1 VASGRRGGIAPGI
14 AFRIFRKTSYPVCPS
29 SNTTVT
35 MPGLCR
41 RRAAVCADTVPAQ
54 GPGIRPTKRHVP
66 LILLL
71 ALAVLPL
78 AEPAVTA
85 PPQIEAKQA
94 EAQQVLAQ
102 IQQLDADLSHV
113 IEAFNAE
120 QIELERIVA
129 EQKVNN
135 RRLKIARANLGTAQG
150 NLEARLVDLYVNGSP
165 DLVEII
171 LGSSSLDEILDGIES
186 ANRVTDQDA
195 QILAEVRRFKKEI
208 KEREA
213 KLAKARERQE
223 EIVAAQEA
231 KRDEIEA
238 ALQQRESLYDSIKD
252 QIAELEAAER
262 RRQARI
268 NAAAE
273 ARVAVSSSSG
283 GGGEAPTGAPPSQY
297 GGVVGI
303 AMQYLGIPYHWGGS
317 SPSTGFDCSGFTMYV
332 FSRVGVSLP
341 HNAAMQYGYG
351 SAVSRSELQAGD
363 LVFFNGLGHVG
374 IYIGGNQFIHSPH
387 TGDVVKI
394 SSITGW
400 YADTWVG
407 ARRL

>member
-1 VASGRRGGIAPGI
+1 
-14 AFRIFRKTSYPVCPS
+14 
-29 SNTTVT
+29 
-35 MPGLCR
+35 
-41 RRAAVCADTVPAQ
+41 
-54 GPGIRPTKRHVP
+54 
-66 LILLL
+66 
-71 ALAVLPL
+71 VLPL

-120 QIELERIVA
+120 QVELDRIVA

-135 RRLKIARANLGTAQG
+135 RRLKVARANLGNAQG
-150 NLEARLVDLYVNGSP
+150 NLEARLIDLYVNGSP

-171 LGSSSLDEILDGIES
+171 LGSSSLDDILDGIES
-186 ANRVTDQDA
+186 AHRVTDQDA

-213 KLAKARERQE
+213 QLAKARERQE

-231 KRDEIEA
+231 KRNEIQA

-268 NAAAE
+268 NAAAQ
-273 ARVAVSSSSG
+273 ARVATPTSSG
-283 GGGEAPTGAPPSQY
+283 GDAPTGAPPSQY

-303 AMQYLGIPYHWGGS
+303 AMQYLGIPYRWGGS
-317 SPSTGFDCSGFTMYV
+317 SPETGFDCSGFTMYV

-351 SAVSRSELQAGD
+351 SAVSRSELQPGD

-374 IYIGGNQFIHSPH
+374 IYIGGNQFVHSPH
-387 TGDVVKI
+387 TGDVVKV

-400 YADTWVG
+400 YEDTWYG

>member
-1 VASGRRGGIAPGI
+1 
-14 AFRIFRKTSYPVCPS
+14 
-29 SNTTVT
+29 
-35 MPGLCR
+35 M
-41 RRAAVCADTVPAQ
+41 
-54 GPGIRPTKRHVP
+54 
-66 LILLL
+66 
-71 ALAVLPL
+71 LPL

-102 IQQLDADLSHV
+102 IQQMDADLSHV

-120 QIELERIVA
+120 QIELDQIKA
-129 EQKVNN
+129 EQKAND
-135 RRLKIARANLGTAQG
+135 RRLRIARSNLGNAQG

-186 ANRVTDQDA
+186 AGRVTDQDA
-195 QILAEVRRFKKEI
+195 QILREVRHFKKEV
-208 KEREA
+208 KERKA
-213 KLAKARERQE
+213 KLAKARQRQE

-231 KRDEIEA
+231 KRNEIEA
-238 ALQQRESLYDSIKD
+238 ALQQREELYNSIKD
-252 QIAELEAAER
+252 QIADLEAEER

-273 ARVAVSSSSG
+273 ARVAAPSSG
-283 GGGEAPTGAPPSQY
+283 GGDAPTGAPPGQY

-303 AMQYLGIPYHWGGS
+303 AMQYLGTPYVWGGA
-317 SPSTGFDCSGFTMYV
+317 SPSGFDCSGFAMYV
-332 FSRVGVSLP
+332 FSQVGVSLP

-400 YADTWVG
+400 YEDTWYG

>member
-1 VASGRRGGIAPGI
+1 MCRERHTPFAVYPIALLP
-14 AFRIFRKTSYPVCPS
+14 CPACDGAG
-29 SNTTVT
+29 
-35 MPGLCR
+35 P
-41 RRAAVCADTVPAQ
+41 AVRADTVPRQ
-54 GPGIRPTKRHVP
+54 GLGIRPNRRHIP

-102 IQQLDADLSHV
+102 IQQMDADLSHV

-120 QIELERIVA
+120 QVELDQIKA

-135 RRLKIARANLGTAQG
+135 QRLKIARSNLGDAQG

-165 DLVEII
+165 ELIEII
-171 LGSSSLDEILDGIES
+171 LGSSSLDDILDGIES
-186 ANRVTDQDA
+186 ASRVTDQDA
-195 QILAEVRRFKKEI
+195 QILSEVRRFKKEI

-223 EIVAAQEA
+223 AAVAAQEA
-231 KRDEIEA
+231 KRNEIQA
-238 ALQQRESLYDSIKD
+238 ALQQRESLYNSIKD
-252 QIAELEAAER
+252 QIAELEAEEQ

-268 NAAAE
+268 NAAAQ
-273 ARVAVSSSSG
+273 ARVAAPSSG
-283 GGGEAPTGAPPSQY
+283 GGDAPTGAPPGQY

-303 AMQYLGIPYHWGGS
+303 AMQYLGIPYVWGGA
-317 SPSTGFDCSGFTMYV
+317 SPSGFDCSGFTMYV
-332 FSRVGVSLP
+332 FSQVGVSLP

-351 SAVSRSELQAGD
+351 SAVSRSELQPGD

-374 IYIGGNQFIHSPH
+374 IYIGGNQFVHSPH
-387 TGDVVKI
+387 TGDVVKV

-400 YADTWVG
+400 YEDTWYG

>member
-1 VASGRRGGIAPGI
+1 
-14 AFRIFRKTSYPVCPS
+14 
-29 SNTTVT
+29 
-35 MPGLCR
+35 
-41 RRAAVCADTVPAQ
+41 
-54 GPGIRPTKRHVP
+54 
-66 LILLL
+66 
-71 ALAVLPL
+71 VLPL

-102 IQQLDADLSHV
+102 IQQMDADLSHV

-120 QIELERIVA
+120 QVELDRIVA

-135 RRLKIARANLGTAQG
+135 RRLKLARINLGDAQG

-171 LGSSSLDEILDGIES
+171 LGSASLDEILDGIES

-213 KLAKARERQE
+213 KLAKARQHQQE
-223 EIVAAQEA
+223 VVAAQEA
-231 KRDEIEA
+231 KRDQIEA
-238 ALQQRESLYDSIKD
+238 ALQEREALYNSIKD

-268 NAAAE
+268 NAAAQ
-273 ARVAVSSSSG
+273 ARVAAPSPSS

-303 AMQYLGIPYHWGGS
+303 AMQYLGIPYRWGGS

-332 FSRVGVSLP
+332 FAQVGVSLP

-351 SAVSRSELQAGD
+351 SAVSRSELQPGD

-400 YADTWVG
+400 YEDTWYG

>member
-1 VASGRRGGIAPGI
+1 
-14 AFRIFRKTSYPVCPS
+14 
-29 SNTTVT
+29 
-35 MPGLCR
+35 
-41 RRAAVCADTVPAQ
+41 
-54 GPGIRPTKRHVP
+54 
-66 LILLL
+66 
-71 ALAVLPL
+71 VLPL

-94 EAQQVLAQ
+94 AAQQVLAQ

-120 QIELERIVA
+120 QVELDQILA

-135 RRLKIARANLGTAQG
+135 RRLKIARSNLGDAQG
-150 NLEARLVDLYVNGSP
+150 TLEERLVDLYMNGSP

-171 LGSSSLDEILDGIES
+171 LGSSSLDDILDGIES

-195 QILAEVRRFKKEI
+195 QILSEVQRFKKEI
-208 KEREA
+208 KDREA
-213 KLAKARERQE
+213 KLAKARKRQE
-223 EIVAAQEA
+223 EVVAAQQA
-231 KRDEIEA
+231 KRNEIQA
-238 ALQQRESLYDSIKD
+238 ALAQRESLYNSIKD

-273 ARVAVSSSSG
+273 ARVAAPTSSG
-283 GGGEAPTGAPPSQY
+283 GGGADAPTGAPPSQY

-303 AMQYLGIPYHWGGS
+303 AMQYLGIPYRWGGS
-317 SPSTGFDCSGFTMYV
+317 SPSTGFDCSGFTMFV
-332 FSRVGVSLP
+332 FSQVGVSLP
-341 HNAAMQYGYG
+341 HNAAMQYGSG
-351 SAVSRSELQAGD
+351 SAVSRSELQPGD

-374 IYIGGNQFIHSPH
+374 IYIGGNQFVHSPH
-387 TGDVVKI
+387 TGDVVKV

-400 YADTWVG
+400 YESTWYG

>member
-1 VASGRRGGIAPGI
+1 
-14 AFRIFRKTSYPVCPS
+14 
-29 SNTTVT
+29 
-35 MPGLCR
+35 M
-41 RRAAVCADTVPAQ
+41 
-54 GPGIRPTKRHVP
+54 
-66 LILLL
+66 
-71 ALAVLPL
+71 LPL

-102 IQQLDADLSHV
+102 IQQMDADLSHV

-120 QIELERIVA
+120 QIELDQIKA
-129 EQKVNN
+129 EQKAND
-135 RRLKIARANLGTAQG
+135 RRLRIARSNLGNAQG

-186 ANRVTDQDA
+186 AGRVTDQDA
-195 QILAEVRRFKKEI
+195 QILREVRHFKKEV
-208 KEREA
+208 KERKA
-213 KLAKARERQE
+213 KLAKARQRQE

-231 KRDEIEA
+231 KRNEIEA
-238 ALQQRESLYDSIKD
+238 ALQQREELYNSIKD
-252 QIAELEAAER
+252 QIADLEAEER

-268 NAAAE
+268 NAAAQ
-273 ARVAVSSSSG
+273 ARVAAPSSG
-283 GGGEAPTGAPPSQY
+283 GGGDAPTGAPPGQY

-303 AMQYLGIPYHWGGS
+303 AMQYLGTPYVWGGA
-317 SPSTGFDCSGFTMYV
+317 SPSGFDCSGFTMYV
-332 FSRVGVSLP
+332 FSQVGVSLP

-400 YADTWVG
+400 YEDTWYG